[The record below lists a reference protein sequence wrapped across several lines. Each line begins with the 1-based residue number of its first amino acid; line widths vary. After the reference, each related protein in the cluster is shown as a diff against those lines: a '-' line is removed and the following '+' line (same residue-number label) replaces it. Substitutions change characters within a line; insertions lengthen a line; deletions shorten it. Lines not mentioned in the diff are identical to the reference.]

1 MLRGYF
7 INLADAHERRAHMES
22 ELRRLG
28 LDDIYSRVEAV
39 DGRTLT
45 VPSHVRIGPGKWGIW
60 MTWRRLLEQSAGSD
74 SHVHIL
80 EDDIVF
86 SDRFSPFMRDL
97 DGLLQGRKW
106 DLLYTYM
113 MTTFSPI
120 NVRKM
125 VRILQDTRRDGKIA
139 LINARDFFRASNA
152 SVLINKDSLA
162 KVRSYLGD
170 DVDGRWPL
178 DHQFGSLL
186 RSGKLTALA
195 TIPYLAKLGD
205 IHLDSQ
211 IDPLEG
217 TDKPERYQHA
227 WMLVNEMFFDG
238 VDLPALKDRMAMLS
252 RKFAPEGFEGF
263 DDYMEIYKNMVAI
276 VVGSKI
282 YSE

>member
-39 DGRTLT
+39 DGRKQT
-45 VPSHVRIGPGKWGIW
+45 VPSHVRVGPGNWAIW
-60 MTWRRLLEQSAGSD
+60 MIWRRLLEQSAGSD

-86 SDRFSPFMRDL
+86 SDRFSPFMRNL

-106 DLLYTYM
+106 DLFYTYM
-113 MTTFSPI
+113 MTHVGPI
-120 NVRKM
+120 SLRKM
-125 VRILQDTRRDGKIA
+125 LRTLRDTRRDGKIA
-139 LINARDFFRASNA
+139 LINARDHYRASNA

-170 DVDGRWPL
+170 DVAGRWPL
-178 DHQFGSLL
+178 DVHFASLL
-186 RSGKLTALA
+186 RSGRLTALA
-195 TIPYLAKLGD
+195 TIPYLVKLSD

-211 IDPLEG
+211 IDPLEE
-217 TDKPERYQHA
+217 TDKPERYRHA
-227 WMLVNEMFFDG
+227 RMILNEMFFDG
-238 VDLPALKDRMAMLS
+238 VDLLALKDRMAMLS
-252 RKFAPEGFEGF
+252 PNIAPEGFEGF
-263 DDYMEIYKNMVAI
+263 DDYMEIYKNFVTI
-276 VVGSKI
+276 LVS
-282 YSE
+282 SEKMI

>member
-39 DGRTLT
+39 DGRKLT
-45 VPSHVRIGPGKWGIW
+45 VPSHVRTGPGNWAVW
-60 MTWRRLLEQSAGSD
+60 MIWRRLLEQSAGSD

-106 DLLYTYM
+106 DLLYTFM
-113 MTTFSPI
+113 KAGAGIM
-120 NVRKM
+120 NMRKM
-125 VRILQDTRRDGKIA
+125 LRILRDTRRDGKIA

-170 DVDGRWPL
+170 DVAGRCPL
-178 DHQFGSLL
+178 DLHLASLV
-186 RSGKLTALA
+186 RSERLTARA
-195 TIPYLAKLGD
+195 TIPYLAKLSD

-217 TDKPERYQHA
+217 TDKPERGRRA
-227 WMLVNEMFFDG
+227 WSIINEMFFDG
-238 VDLPALKDRMAMLS
+238 ADLPALKDRMAMLS
-252 RKFAPEGFEGF
+252 RNIASEGFEDF
-263 DDYMEIYKNMVAI
+263 DDYVEIYKNFFAI
-276 VVGSKI
+276 AVCSDKT
-282 YSE
+282 YL

>member
-22 ELRRLG
+22 ELHRLG

-39 DGRTLT
+39 DGRKLT
-45 VPSHVRIGPGKWGIW
+45 VPSHVRTGPGNWAVW
-60 MTWRRLLEQSAGSD
+60 MIWRRLLEQSAGSD
-74 SHVHIL
+74 SHVHIV

-86 SDRFSPFMRDL
+86 SDRFSPFVRDL

-113 MTTFSPI
+113 ITTVGPI
-120 NVRKM
+120 NLREM
-125 VRILQDTRRDGKIA
+125 LRILRDTRRDGKIA
-139 LINARDFFRASNA
+139 LINARSFLRASAA

-170 DVDGRWPL
+170 DVAGRCPL
-178 DHQFGSLL
+178 DLHLASLV
-186 RSGKLTALA
+186 RSERLTARA
-195 TIPYLAKLGD
+195 TIPYLAKLSD

-227 WMLVNEMFFDG
+227 RMTLNEMFFDG
-238 VDLPALKDRMAMLS
+238 VDMTALKDRMEMLS
-252 RKFAPEGFEGF
+252 RNIAPEGFEGF
-263 DDYMEIYKNMVAI
+263 DDYMEIYKNFVTI
-276 VVGSKI
+276 LVS
-282 YSE
+282 SEKMF

>member
-39 DGRTLT
+39 DGRKLT

-86 SDRFSPFMRDL
+86 SDRFRPFMRDL

-113 MTTFSPI
+113 MITSGPI
-120 NVRKM
+120 NLRKLL
-125 VRILQDTRRDGKIA
+125 RTLRDTRRDGKIA
-139 LINARDFFRASNA
+139 LINARDYFTASNA

-170 DVDGRWPL
+170 DVAGRRPL
-178 DHQFGSLL
+178 DLQFASLL
-186 RSGKLTALA
+186 RSGRLTALA
-195 TIPYLAKLGD
+195 TIPYLVKLSD

-211 IDPLEG
+211 IDALEG
-217 TDKPERYQHA
+217 TDKPERYRHA
-227 WMLVNEMFFDG
+227 WVILNEMFFDG
-238 VDLPALKDRMAMLS
+238 VDLSALKDRMAMLS
-252 RKFAPEGFEGF
+252 PNIAPEGFEGF
-263 DDYMEIYKNMVAI
+263 DDYMEIYKNFVTI
-276 VVGSKI
+276 LVS
-282 YSE
+282 SEKMI

>member
-39 DGRTLT
+39 DGRKLT
-45 VPSHVRIGPGKWGIW
+45 VPSHVRVGPGNWAIW
-60 MTWRRLLEQSAGSD
+60 MIWRRLLEQSAGSD

-106 DLLYTYM
+106 DLLYTFM
-113 MTTFSPI
+113 LTTAGPI
-120 NVRKM
+120 NLRKM
-125 VRILQDTRRDGKIA
+125 LRTLRDTRRDGKIA
-139 LINARDFFRASNA
+139 LINARDYFRASNA

-170 DVDGRWPL
+170 DVAGRRAL
-178 DHQFGSLL
+178 DLHFGSLL
-186 RSGKLTALA
+186 QSGRLTALA
-195 TIPYLAKLGD
+195 TIPYLVKLSD

-227 WMLVNEMFFDG
+227 WMILNEMFFDG
-238 VDLPALKDRMAMLS
+238 VDLLALKDRMAMLS
-252 RKFAPEGFEGF
+252 PNIAPEGFEGF
-263 DDYMEIYKNMVAI
+263 DDYMEIYKNFVTI
-276 VVGSKI
+276 LVS
-282 YSE
+282 SEKMI